1 MDQDYKHTIG
11 PVAQHYW
18 GEPNRALSTPSKE
31 LRFGTHGSKSVD
43 LVKGTWFDHE
53 ADQGGGVAD
62 LVRFME
68 PGASIVDRLAQFGLP
83 KADRQERREETW
95 DYIDQD
101 GELRYQ
107 VIRYTQAGQKTYRQ
121 RRYENGRAVWGMQGV
136 TALPYRLA
144 EIVSSTA
151 PIFITEGEK
160 CADVVARLGLL
171 ATTNHGGA
179 GKWWPSL
186 NDWFRG
192 RQVIILPD
200 NDAPGRKH
208 ARIVA
213 DSLTGTA
220 KSIRIL
226 ELPGLPAKGD
236 VADWLI
242 LGGSKDELTRLA
254 KAAPIYDPSN
264 VAPID
269 EAIEE
274 TLDPAPAPAAKELR
288 PIDAT
293 PFAWTDPS
301 QIPMRRFIY
310 GTHYIRQFV
319 SLDVAPGGV
328 GKSTLVI
335 AEAIAMATGRPLLGI
350 KATEKARVWYF
361 NGEDPID
368 EINRR
373 VVATL
378 KHYRISASDIEGSL
392 FLDSGRSQPIVI
404 AHQTR
409 DGAIIQEPVIGAV
422 VEAIERHKID
432 VMILD
437 PFVSTHQVSEND
449 NNAIER
455 VAKTWA
461 HIADI
466 TGCAINLVHHSRKT
480 GGAEVSVEDGRG
492 ASALVS
498 AARSARAFN
507 QMSEDEARKAG
518 VENRRSYFRTDN
530 GKANLAPPSDKAT
543 WFHLVSVPLGNGPG
557 GTDGDMVGVVTTW
570 EWPDH
575 SATVTVEHLRA
586 AQREVAKG
594 GPWRA
599 SVQSKEWIGVPIAR
613 ALNVDL
619 GSVSGKAKV
628 ASMLKIWIAN
638 GMFVEVEGRDKKREK
653 RMFVEVGEWAT
664 D

>member
-1 MDQDYKHTIG
+1 MTYANAIQAIALRH
-11 PVAQHYW
+11 W
-18 GEPNRALSTPSKE
+18 GNPNQVMSTPGKE
-31 LRFGTHGSKSVD
+31 LRYGTHGSKSIN
-43 LVKGTWFDHE
+43 LLEGTWFDHE
-53 ADQGGGVAD
+53 LNIGGGAVD
-62 LVRFME
+62 LIKHLE
-68 PGASIVDRLAQFGLP
+68 PDASVVDRLEQLGMP
-83 KADRQERREETW
+83 KVEKIERSETEF
-95 DYIDQD
+95 DYTDVD
-101 GELRYQ
+101 GIVRYQ
-107 VIRYTQAGQKTYRQ
+107 VIRIDDKAGKTYRQ
-121 RRYENGRAVWGMQGV
+121 RRIDEATGQPMWGMQGV
-136 TALPYRLA
+136 TALPYRLHELA
-144 EIVSSTA
+144 NSTQ
-151 PIFITEGEK
+151 PIFICEGEK
-160 CADVVARLGLL
+160 AADAVAQLGLV

-186 NDWFRG
+186 TDWFRN
-192 RQVIILPD
+192 RQVIIMPD
-200 NDAPGRKH
+200 NDAPGERH

-220 KSIRIL
+220 KSVRIL
-226 ELPGLPAKGD
+226 QLPDLPPKGD
-236 VADWLI
+236 VVEWLAR
-242 LGGSKDELTRLA
+242 GGSKNKLVDLVKQT
-254 KAAPIYDPSN
+254 PIYDP
-264 VAPID
+264 
-269 EAIEE
+269 
-274 TLDPAPAPAAKELR
+274 LDAEQVENLESTMLDGSEPR
-288 PIDAT
+288 RIDAT
-293 PFAWTDPS
+293 PFAWIDPS

-335 AEAIAMATGRPLLGI
+335 AEAIAIATGRPILGV
-350 KATEKARVWYF
+350 KPTEKARVWYF

-378 KHYRISASDIEGSL
+378 KYHSVSADDISGGL

-409 DGAIIQEPVIGAV
+409 DGAIVQEPVIGAV
-422 VEAIERHKID
+422 VEVIERHKID

-480 GGAEVSVEDGRG
+480 GGAEVGVEDGRG
-492 ASALVS
+492 ASALAS

-507 QMSEDEARKAG
+507 QMNEGEARKAG

-530 GKANLAPPSDKAT
+530 GKANLAPPSNKAT
-543 WFHLVSVPLGNGPG
+543 WYRLVSVPLSNGPG
-557 GTDGDMVGVVTTW
+557 GTDGDMVGVVTSW

-575 SATVTVEHLRA
+575 MAEVTVEQLRG

-599 SVQSKEWIGVPIAR
+599 NAQSKDWVGVPIAR
-613 ALNVDL
+613 ALNVDM
-619 GSVSGKAKV
+619 GSIEGKAKV
-628 ASMLKIWIAN
+628 ASILKMWISN
-638 GMFVEVEGRDKKREK
+638 GMFVEVKGKDSK
-653 RMFVEVGEWAT
+653 RMTRLFVEVGEWAN